1 MYGQSVKQICFFL
14 FFSLFVYL
22 LGVCVLHGQA
32 DSFAQW
38 LDNKREKNK
47 NLLLIQGAA
56 TNLQQ
61 LFMVCTTPS
70 CISPKKCFIFSESK
84 LLLPSVHVESFSF
97 SSFTINNRFEIV
109 AANKYLKSFNRT
121 NFIH

>member
-1 MYGQSVKQICFFL
+1 
-14 FFSLFVYL
+14 VYL

-38 LDNKREKNK
+38 LDNKKEREKNK

-70 CISPKKCFIFSESK
+70 CISPQKNVLFSLKADCCCHLYMSNLLIFQVLQE
-84 LLLPSVHVESFSF
+84 
-97 SSFTINNRFEIV
+97 
-109 AANKYLKSFNRT
+109 LKSK
-121 NFIH
+121 

>member
-1 MYGQSVKQICFFL
+1 
-14 FFSLFVYL
+14 VYL

-38 LDNKREKNK
+38 LDNKREINK

-70 CISPKKCFIFSESK
+70 CISPKNVLFSLKANCCCHLYMSN
-84 LLLPSVHVESFSF
+84 LLNFQVLQE
-97 SSFTINNRFEIV
+97 
-109 AANKYLKSFNRT
+109 LKSK
-121 NFIH
+121 